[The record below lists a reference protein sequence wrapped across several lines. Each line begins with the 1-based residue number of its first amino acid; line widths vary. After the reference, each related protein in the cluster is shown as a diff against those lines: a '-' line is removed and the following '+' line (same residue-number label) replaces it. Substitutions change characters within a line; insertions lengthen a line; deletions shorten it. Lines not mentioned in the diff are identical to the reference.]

1 MDNKGFTLL
10 ELLITVAIIGIL
22 AAAAT
27 TAYVGVIK
35 KAARSEA
42 YTNLESLRLLQE
54 QFYAENGR
62 YTVSLGVAGK
72 DNMGN
77 VQEIQNGGPGV
88 GDPTN
93 AIPGFRPGNA
103 ANFSYWI
110 VGQTP
115 PAGAAPRGRSLPAI
129 PAVPFNPA
137 SVVLQPAAD
146 PPCFVT
152 IAAGNTGTRVAG
164 DVFALDCNNVR
175 NF

>member
-22 AAAAT
+22 AGAAT
-27 TAYVGVIK
+27 TAYVGLIK

-42 YTNLESLRLLQE
+42 YSNLESIRLLEE

-62 YTVSLGVAGK
+62 FTVSLGIAGK

-77 VQEIQNGGPGV
+77 VQIIQEGGAPA
-88 GDPTN
+88 DPTN

-110 VGQTP
+110 VARTVANPLGF
-115 PAGAAPRGRSLPAI
+115 SLPAT

-137 SVVLQPAAD
+137 NVVAQSAGPPAD
-146 PPCFVT
+146 PPCFVAL
-152 IAAGNTGTRVAG
+152 AAGNTGTRVAG
-164 DVFALDCNNVR
+164 DVFAIDCNNVR

>member
-10 ELLITVAIIGIL
+10 ELLVTVAIIGLL

-27 TAYVGVIK
+27 TAYVGVIR

-54 QFYAENGR
+54 QFYAENGS

-77 VQEIQNGGPGV
+77 VQIIQNGG

-110 VGQTP
+110 VQNAVLP
-115 PAGAAPRGRSLPAI
+115 PAPV
-129 PAVPFNPA
+129 AVPFVPGTEI
-137 SVVLQPAAD
+137 LQPVPPN
-146 PPCFVT
+146 PPCFVAL
-152 IAAGNTGTRVAG
+152 AAANTGTRVAG
-164 DVFALDCNNVR
+164 DVFAIDCNNIR